1 MVENFKL
8 KYGIMCCWGP
18 RADTPE
24 RLAPRFLRT
33 LAALS
38 EIDPAFSNWHV
49 GHTEDIPL
57 AALSF
62 DDVVKYIADG
72 NDLEKTGAVFPK
84 EGYWFGAVSSPPS
97 DARRVSVDFH
107 AGCTIPGNLFINT
120 ASILT
125 RPICEENASL
135 IALRVL
141 KPALLV
147 LASLW
152 EPTWCGLS
160 PWTVNALQR
169 QPVPFRPWFGL
180 EWVTYLSPRFA
191 PLVTPPRTAITEYL
205 PNGALL
211 MIATE
216 DRFTVDNPQHLAA
229 ARDIEAALA
238 PVNALPWPP
247 DADPVS

>member
-8 KYGIMCCWGP
+8 IYGIMCTWGP

-24 RLAPRFLRT
+24 GLASRFLRT
-33 LAALS
+33 LAALT
-38 EIDPAFSNWHV
+38 EIDPAFCNWQV
-49 GHTEDIPL
+49 GYSKQMPL
-57 AALSF
+57 AEWSL
-62 DDVVKYIADG
+62 DDIVGEIVYG
-72 NDLEKTGAVFPK
+72 NDLQETGVFRPK
-84 EGYWFGAVSSPPS
+84 KGYSFGAVSSPPS
-97 DARRVSVDFH
+97 DARRLSLDFH
-107 AGCTIPGNLFINT
+107 AGRATSANFFINT
-120 ASILT
+120 ASLQT
-125 RPICEENASL
+125 RPLCEENASL
-135 IALRVL
+135 ITLPVL

-160 PWTVNALQR
+160 PWSVHDFKPKR
-169 QPVPFRPWFGL
+169 EPHRPWFGL

-191 PLVTPPRTAITEYL
+191 PLVTPPRTAITEHL

-216 DRFTVDNPQHLAA
+216 DRFTVDNPQHLAV

-247 DADPVS
+247 DADPAS

>member
-1 MVENFKL
+1 
-8 KYGIMCCWGP
+8 MCTWGP

-38 EIDPAFSNWHV
+38 ESEPDFTNWHI
-49 GHTEDIPL
+49 GHTKHTPL
-57 AALSF
+57 AAASF
-62 DDVVKYIADG
+62 DDVVKFVADG
-72 NDLEKTGAVFPK
+72 NDLEGTGAVFPK
-84 EGYWFGAVSSPPS
+84 EGYWFSTTSFPPNK
-97 DARRVSVDFH
+97 ARRVLLRFH
-107 AGCTIPGNLFINT
+107 AGCTIPANLFINT
-120 ASILT
+120 AALET
-125 RPICEENASL
+125 GPLCAENASL
-135 IALRVL
+135 ITLSVL

-152 EPTWCGLS
+152 EPMWCGLA
-160 PWTVNALQR
+160 PWSVHDFQPKRGPHQR
-169 QPVPFRPWFGL
+169 PRFGV

-216 DRFTVDNPQHLAA
+216 DRFTVDNPEHLAT

-247 DADPVS
+247 DGDPAS